1 MINFPASSNMTDFEI
16 VEIDN
21 ERRRKIKER
30 KRAIEF
36 RANLERE
43 RQINQRMNVERIAEE
58 ERERQQIETHARH
71 LDNETYF
78 RQFANRIIY
87 KVIPD
92 QGIDLVPEP
101 ILPLLSPPRPIYG
114 TDGEG
119 DINNDDFKQPEDYN
133 LQEFEIIHH
142 EDEIRK
148 KDEQQIDIHIGNIS
162 VNNEALHDTT
172 NTSSSESFNSA
183 KSNNSSISFHTNS
196 PEGLNTDADHDK
208 KQFQSPLPIRY
219 NDITFISKI
228 NNYNR
233 TSKGL
238 PRYVISSMRPSYAC
252 STDHDYFICHTCHLF
267 PTSGTRKEQGLK
279 DRNEH
284 PFVRNIKAI
293 LQHIRI
299 NHCEKINN
307 EDRQLNA
314 NAESYIL
321 SKRRELA
328 NQKMPLLQTKTSIP
342 KSPSESCLNT
352 AWKSNQTEI
361 TKEIVNTYYFQEILT
376 QGILKTIP
384 CKGHPK
390 LIASKG
396 PEYYLDLADS
406 VYCACNAK
414 QILNIEEVRD
424 PKHTPNLSHDNIIQM
439 DKKTG
444 KLTLAD
450 TIYCSYNKQISDMKR
465 IRSPGPNPILSHVN
479 NIIQVDENTQ
489 PTFFHLEKTSI
500 LQSHGIFVCPYTY
513 RLELPEELP
522 RRRTWSVGTTNTR
535 SMTKMAKKS
544 NHPTNTAIDKIFPTI
559 TPAQGISG
567 KSSLRQEALERIRM
581 LKTPREGWR
590 DRAATTA
597 AKLMDIKKRKASSP
611 IRKASSPIKRQS

>member
-1 MINFPASSNMTDFEI
+1 MTDFEI

-21 ERRRKIKER
+21 ERRRKIKAR

-101 ILPLLSPPRPIYG
+101 ILTLLSPPRPIYEMNG
-114 TDGEG
+114 DG
-119 DINNDDFKQPEDYN
+119 DINNDDFKLPEDYN
-133 LQEFEIIHH
+133 LQELEITYH
-142 EDEIRK
+142 EDENRK
-148 KDEQQIDIHIGNIS
+148 ENEQQINNNTLDI
-162 VNNEALHDTT
+162 TT
-172 NTSSSESFNSA
+172 NTSSNDSFNSA
-183 KSNNSSISFHTNS
+183 LNSPFPFQTNS
-196 PEGLNTDADHDK
+196 PKGLNIDADHDK
-208 KQFQSPLPIRY
+208 KQLQLPLPIRY
-219 NDITFISKI
+219 NDIAFIDKI
-228 NNYNR
+228 NNYNK

-252 STDHDYFICHTCHLF
+252 SKDNNYFICHTCHLF
-267 PTSGTRKEQGLK
+267 PTYGTRKEQGLNN
-279 DRNEH
+279 RNDH

-293 LQHIRI
+293 LKHIRI

-321 SKRRELA
+321 SEKRELT
-328 NQKMPLLQTKTSIP
+328 NQEMPLLQTKTSIP

-361 TKEIVNTYYFQEILT
+361 TKEIFNTYYFQEDITNETLNT
-376 QGILKTIP
+376 TP
-384 CKGHPK
+384 CTGHPK
-390 LIASKG
+390 LIASQG
-396 PEYYLDLADS
+396 PEYYLDLANS

-414 QILNIEEVRD
+414 QILNIEDKD
-424 PKHTPNLSHDNIIQM
+424 PKHIPSLSHDNIIQT

-444 KLTLAD
+444 KLILAN
-450 TIYCSYNKQISDMKR
+450 TIYCPSNNQTSEIKR
-465 IRSPGPNPILSHVN
+465 IRSPGPTPVLSHIN
-479 NIIQVDENTQ
+479 NIIQVEENMQ

-535 SMTKMAKKS
+535 SMTNKMAKKS

-567 KSSLRQEALERIRM
+567 RSSLRQEALERIRM